1 MSYIFTTDR
10 TVHVFLILTT
20 TLVREAH
27 FSHSNEVIF
36 SIHTEKCQEEFAF
49 GPLFLCILKIN
60 RAARELVPGIQV
72 VVEEACFWGWSQAW
86 GLRPCPKW
94 PREQSSTSVTV
105 SGTEKATEKEV
116 FATGAPTQEMTPGPE
131 VESLCR
137 GPGSKVPR
145 HWSREYRRHTS
156 AVPATSSYQTDFPV
170 LKTY

>member
-72 VVEEACFWGWSQAW
+72 VVEEACFWGCSQAW

-94 PREQSSTSVTV
+94 SREQSSTSVTV

-116 FATGAPTQEMTPGPE
+116 FPTGDDPW
-131 VESLCR
+131 
-137 GPGSKVPR
+137 PR
-145 HWSREYRRHTS
+145 SWEPLQRPW
-156 AVPATSSYQTDFPV
+156 VQGATSLKQRIQAAYQCSASH
-170 LKTY
+170 